1 MVKVT
6 YDIPTCEDY
15 CALRINAGMS
25 PKTREAAE
33 KGLPNALFTV
43 TLYDKDRLI
52 GMGRV
57 IGDGGTVFQIV
68 DIAVSKSYQ
77 GQDYGSLIMEH
88 IMKYIKNV
96 SVESAY
102 VSLIADYP
110 LDLCLPNQ
118 IQAVCISN
126 TKLKKTSRITGCL
139 FHEYYLSTPKSIT
152 MRPLFS

>member
-1 MVKVT
+1 MVEVT

-68 DIAVSKSYQ
+68 DIAVLKSYQ
-77 GQDYGSLIMEH
+77 GQGYGSLIMEH
-88 IMKYIKNV
+88 IMQYIKGV
-96 SVESAY
+96 AVESTY

-110 LDLCLPNQ
+110 ADKLY
-118 IQAVCISN
+118 
-126 TKLKKTSRITGCL
+126 TKFGFIPTEPDSGGMYIK
-139 FHEYYLSTPKSIT
+139 Y
-152 MRPLFS
+152 

>member
-1 MVKVT
+1 MVKVI

-68 DIAVSKSYQ
+68 DVAVLKSYQ
-77 GQDYGSLIMEH
+77 GQGYGSQIMEH

-102 VSLIADYP
+102 FSLIADYP
-110 LDLCLPNQ
+110 AD
-118 IQAVCISN
+118 
-126 TKLKKTSRITGCL
+126 KLYAKFGFIPTEPDSGGLFIKKKKKKIVPINI
-139 FHEYYLSTPKSIT
+139 LSFLHSLT
-152 MRPLFS
+152 

>member
-1 MVKVT
+1 
-6 YDIPTCEDY
+6 
-15 CALRINAGMS
+15 MS

-57 IGDGGTVFQIV
+57 IGDGGTAFQIV

-77 GQDYGSLIMEH
+77 GQGYGSQIMEH

-110 LDLCLPNQ
+110 ADKLY
-118 IQAVCISN
+118 
-126 TKLKKTSRITGCL
+126 TKFGFIPTEPDSGGMYIK
-139 FHEYYLSTPKSIT
+139 F
-152 MRPLFS
+152 

>member
-25 PKTREAAE
+25 PKTHEAAE

-57 IGDGGTVFQIV
+57 
-68 DIAVSKSYQ
+68 
-77 GQDYGSLIMEH
+77 
-88 IMKYIKNV
+88 
-96 SVESAY
+96 
-102 VSLIADYP
+102 
-110 LDLCLPNQ
+110 
-118 IQAVCISN
+118 
-126 TKLKKTSRITGCL
+126 
-139 FHEYYLSTPKSIT
+139 
-152 MRPLFS
+152 

>member
-1 MVKVT
+1 
-6 YDIPTCEDY
+6 
-15 CALRINAGMS
+15 MS

-77 GQDYGSLIMEH
+77 GQDYDSLIMEH

-110 LDLCLPNQ
+110 AD
-118 IQAVCISN
+118 
-126 TKLKKTSRITGCL
+126 KLYAKFGFMPTEPDSGGMYIK
-139 FHEYYLSTPKSIT
+139 Y
-152 MRPLFS
+152 